1 MLEDDDEVEQDED
14 ESANTCPMCNAGMGV
29 RCLESKTDP
38 RHDIFWAK
46 YGYECGEC
54 GHKGDTWEVLAD

>member
-1 MLEDDDEVEQDED
+1 MHDDELEADED
-14 ESANTCPMCNAGMGV
+14 ADTCPICNAGMLV
-29 RCLESKTDP
+29 RCLQSKTDP

-54 GHKGDTWEVLAD
+54 GHQGDTWEVLGD

>member
-1 MLEDDDEVEQDED
+1 MLEDDDEVETSEGED
-14 ESANTCPMCNAGMGV
+14 TCPICNAGMEA

-46 YGYECGEC
+46 YGYQCEEC
-54 GHKGDTWEVLAD
+54 GHQGDTWEVLGD

>member
-1 MLEDDDEVEQDED
+1 MLEDDEVEQDEGAD
-14 ESANTCPMCNAGMGV
+14 TCPMCNAGMGV